1 MASTSAVVV
10 EVPRRGLARRL
21 PDPASKNYVLHD
33 AGSPSTARAEKK
45 QGIIGGNCVVDENTF
60 QTTLEYF
67 LASLCDL
74 QRAVTADRFG
84 LRYSKSLEVTELL
97 SKLEHCRFTT
107 RDVVQSHPNI
117 ILSVLKEM
125 FMNLPPVFENE
136 EFLSLS
142 QSASPELVI
151 CYLSSSI
158 DALPLPNR
166 QRAYLL
172 CCSLRN
178 LLDFTSHRGES
189 LTDLLMLF
197 TPVLF
202 PRCTNTTEVF
212 LRACRALLVMIEQ
225 NHLVFKKSFSSSGIE
240 EDFLGDLLNSLD
252 CLQFVDVDGGGSWP
266 EMDAPICDDE
276 PVIERVPLKDS
287 QPYYTLA
294 YCD

>member
-1 MASTSAVVV
+1 MAVKT
-10 EVPRRGLARRL
+10 RL
-21 PDPASKNYVLHD
+21 IFRFYVFLCCYK
-33 AGSPSTARAEKK
+33 GRECPS
-45 QGIIGGNCVVDENTF
+45 NP
-60 QTTLEYF
+60 
-67 LASLCDL
+67 
-74 QRAVTADRFG
+74 
-84 LRYSKSLEVTELL
+84 EVTELL